1 METYAARAPPGRALF
16 RARISTPRH
25 LAVFV
30 PARLRESPAVN
41 LARAARFPGRGSTHA
56 PKIPLKRFQ
65 MHFQK
70 LFLPM
75 NADAALYVGG
85 YFAANHHTTRHK
97 MYQRRA
103 GKISR
108 YCKSAAKSAFVFCS
122 G

>member
-41 LARAARFPGRGSTHA
+41 LARAARFPGRGSSHA
-56 PKIPLKRFQ
+56 PRIPLKRFQ

-70 LFLPM
+70 LFLL
-75 NADAALYVGG
+75 NADAALQDISPL
-85 YFAANHHTTRHK
+85 TTTPPA
-97 MYQRRA
+97 QCTSRRA
-103 GKISR
+103 EKTR
-108 YCKSAAKSAFVFCS
+108 AKKSARKKARL
-122 G
+122 

>member
-41 LARAARFPGRGSTHA
+41 LARAARFPGRGSSHA
-56 PKIPLKRFQ
+56 PRIPLKRFQ

-75 NADAALYVGG
+75 NADAALQDISPLTTTPPATKCTSVGG
-85 YFAANHHTTRHK
+85 KNLALL
-97 MYQRRA
+97 
-103 GKISR
+103 
-108 YCKSAAKSAFVFCS
+108 
-122 G
+122 